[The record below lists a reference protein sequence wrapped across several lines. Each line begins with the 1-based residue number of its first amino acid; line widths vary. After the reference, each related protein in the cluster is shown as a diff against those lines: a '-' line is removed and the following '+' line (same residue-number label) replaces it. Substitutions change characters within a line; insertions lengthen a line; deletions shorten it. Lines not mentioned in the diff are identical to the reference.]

1 WRGWY
6 EHACAGSRASG
17 WSQSGVAASGAGDH
31 QGNVFPEGQVLEY
44 FPGTEQRIASSGY
57 IITRGGTNIVCL
69 SSRFVFHFLKSRYLG
84 IDEMKVI
91 NIKEMRANMGRLDE
105 LVDKELELII
115 SRRGQPIARVLPI
128 SRRRLRPDHADLRR
142 CTAELTQASAV
153 LIRAERDER

>member
-1 WRGWY
+1 M
-6 EHACAGSRASG
+6 
-17 WSQSGVAASGAGDH
+17 
-31 QGNVFPEGQVLEY
+31 
-44 FPGTEQRIASSGY
+44 
-57 IITRGGTNIVCL
+57 
-69 SSRFVFHFLKSRYLG
+69 FHFLKSRYLG